1 MGRRLPAGQP
11 VTASRDPLYFTS
23 AAPPGASPR
32 TLARPRPRLSPAE
45 HIVLAQRFPARNGA
59 PGKQDGDAPP
69 PHGYRLGRRT
79 RMTVD
84 VYNFDDTA
92 HRVTVSAPKVGG
104 GWTVRSDRGQ
114 GHPCI
119 RVPAEGRAVVNF
131 TIVAGSSVP
140 RRIDRRLAFRA
151 TADDHAE
158 VPATM
163 VLIHRG

>member
-1 MGRRLPAGQP
+1 
-11 VTASRDPLYFTS
+11 
-23 AAPPGASPR
+23 
-32 TLARPRPRLSPAE
+32 
-45 HIVLAQRFPARNGA
+45 
-59 PGKQDGDAPP
+59 
-69 PHGYRLGRRT
+69 
-79 RMTVD
+79 MTVD

-119 RVPAEGRAVVNF
+119 RVPAGGRAGVNF

-140 RRIDRRLAFRA
+140 RRIDRRPAFRA

-163 VLIHRG
+163 ALIHRG